1 MSDPTHRATRRNL
14 ATQPIQGGPTKGQKI
29 RHTPISPDELAE
41 IIEHARAQR
50 TEEDITAYALE
61 RGPDGHTNL

>member
-29 RHTPISPDELAE
+29 RHTPISPDELAD
-41 IIEHARAQR
+41 IIAAARAQR
-50 TEEDITAYALE
+50 TEEDIASYATRKRTA
-61 RGPDGHTNL
+61 

>member
-1 MSDPTHRATRRNL
+1 MSEDTITRRSTRRNL

-41 IIEHARAQR
+41 IIADARAQR
-50 TEEDITAYALE
+50 TEEDIASYAL
-61 RGPDGHTNL
+61 RKRTA